1 MAPAFRLETLAF
13 ASSGARI
20 ASLQVSAEVDRLQGA
35 CAEVLAALQAADA
48 GSIYGELIRMLK
60 EPLFRGSIIDRIQ
73 GGHAAEDAVVETVFD
88 LKVIFGEI
96 PDPLFRRRG
105 EYAEEAGRYLVRRLK
120 GLPLPLFVPEAPVII
135 VTDEMSAFDAVH
147 LRPDRVVGVVC
158 ARGGQTSHFAI
169 IAKQAGIPVVSGLD
183 AVMDLVADGELCIC
197 DGTQGTM
204 TLAPGEDE
212 RRAALARQAEARL
225 ERETLLLLKD
235 VRTATRDGYSIALW
249 GNIAG
254 PADVQPILDAGGT
267 GVGMFRTEFIFTG
280 DEAPSEERQA
290 FIYADI
296 LRRTPGP
303 VVMRTL
309 EAGGDKTIPYLA
321 GAAEENP
328 NLGWQGLRMCLD
340 TPALFSTQLR
350 AMIRASGEGD
360 LWIMFPFVSAR
371 WELLECRR
379 LVAEADAA
387 VRRAGERPGPY
398 KVGIMVEIPA
408 AAIMAREY
416 LHDFDFCSIGTN
428 DLTQFT
434 LAADRMNPNV
444 SRWYDPFH
452 PAVLRL
458 IAMTAAAAGEAGK
471 PIGMAGDMAGNPLAV
486 PLLIGLGFSSLS
498 ATAPRI
504 AQVKKTILS
513 VDHAYA
519 QRLATRVLQMPD
531 TPSVMACLREPM
543 PDGVL

>member
-1 MAPAFRLETLAF
+1 VAPTFRLEALVFT
-13 ASSGARI
+13 STGVRI
-20 ASLQVSAEVDRLQGA
+20 APSQVTTQIQRMQDAF
-35 CAEVLAALQAADA
+35 AEVLAALQATDA
-48 GSIYGELIRMLK
+48 GPHHGKLIRMLM
-60 EPLFRGSIIDRIQ
+60 EPLFRGSILDRIQ
-73 GGHAAEDAVVETVFD
+73 GGADAADAVVETVFD

-96 PDPLFRRRG
+96 PDPQFRMRG
-105 EYAEEAGRYLVRRLK
+105 EYAEEVGRYLVRQIK
-120 GLPLPLFVPEAPVII
+120 GLPLPLFSPTAPVII
-135 VTDEMSAFDAVH
+135 ITEEMSAFDAVQM
-147 LRPDRVVGVVC
+147 RPDRVAGVAC

-169 IAKQAGIPVVSGLD
+169 IAKQAGIPVVSGLE
-183 AVMDLVADGELCIC
+183 AVMERVVDGEICIC
-197 DGTQGTM
+197 DGTKGTI
-204 TLAPGEDE
+204 TLAPSEDE
-212 RRAALARQAEARL
+212 LRAALAHQAEARQ
-225 ERETLLLLKD
+225 EREALLLLKD
-235 VRTATRDGYSIALW
+235 LRTTTRDGYPIDLW

-254 PADVQPILDAGGT
+254 PDGVQPILDAGGR

-340 TPALFSTQLR
+340 SPDLFSTQLR
-350 AMIRASGEGD
+350 AMIRASCEGD
-360 LWIMFPFVSAR
+360 LWIMFPFVSAL
-371 WELLECRR
+371 WELRECRR
-379 LVAEADAA
+379 LVAEADSA
-387 VRRAGERPGPY
+387 VRRAGVRPGPY

-416 LHDFDFCSIGTN
+416 LQDFDFCSIGTN

-444 SRWYDPFH
+444 ARWYDPFH

-458 IAMTAAAAGEAGK
+458 IAMTASAASEAGK

-498 ATAPRI
+498 VTAPRI
-504 AQVKKTILS
+504 AQVKQTILS
-513 VDHAYA
+513 VDREYA
-519 QRLATRVLQMPD
+519 QRLAAKVLQMPD
-531 TPSVMACLREPM
+531 TPSVMDVLRETH
-543 PDGVL
+543 